1 MRSLLLAL
9 TLSTLGCKGD
19 PVQCEKACRN
29 YAELV
34 YWDEAEKEIAAVQP
48 DQRDALRKQKM
59 AEFSS
64 KLSRGVDMCSSKCM
78 SANNEED
85 IKCLID
91 AKTAKDAKACVT
103 VDR

>member
-19 PVQCEKACRN
+19 PVECEKACRN

-34 YWDEAEKEIAAVQP
+34 YWDEAEKEIAAVP
-48 DQRDALRKQKM
+48 ADQRDAMRKEKM
-59 AEFSS
+59 AKFSANM
-64 KLSRGVDMCSSKCM
+64 SRGVDMCSSKCM
-78 SANNEED
+78 SANNKED

-103 VDR
+103 VER